1 MSTGARFGRIV
12 ALAMALCAAC
22 CSGPAAQSASQA
34 MPASDGPPDQG
45 TPVPRQDG
53 TVTSG
58 RDVFRFE
65 TFGNEGFWT
74 DALRV
79 PAGVT
84 DARVTPLQAL
94 QLGLSM
100 DIDAVDPSTQD
111 ILTEQLRGDPS
122 GRSSALLNDPKMTGR
137 LIKANTVIGLAA
149 KGEKVG
155 VTCALCHTIT
165 DGSAFMMQGV
175 ARSVIGRT
183 AAPTTI

>member
-1 MSTGARFGRIV
+1 MQGSVGLSRWRWPYV
-12 ALAMALCAAC
+12 RRAAVVLRRRAPRRQC
-22 CSGPAAQSASQA
+22 PRLTVRA
-34 MPASDGPPDQG
+34 DQG

-111 ILTEQLRGDPS
+111 TLTEQLRGDPS

-155 VTCALCHTIT
+155 VTCALCHTI
-165 DGSAFMMQGV
+165 
-175 ARSVIGRT
+175 ART
-183 AAPTTI
+183 